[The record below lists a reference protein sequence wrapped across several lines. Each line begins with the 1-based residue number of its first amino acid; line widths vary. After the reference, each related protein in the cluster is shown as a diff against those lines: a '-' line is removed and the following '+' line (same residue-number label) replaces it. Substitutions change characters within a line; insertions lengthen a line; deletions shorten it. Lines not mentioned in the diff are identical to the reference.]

1 MKIPNLNKNN
11 KWIISYKILI
21 KNNNTI
27 MEEEIIIYFISLRVN
42 ISLNLIIK
50 YLHLTKT
57 KK

>member
-42 ISLNLIIK
+42 ISLNAIIK